1 MTAGGRVEPLT
12 DVRDISRI
20 AYGFIASKALFA
32 ALELDLFS
40 RLIEPKTIN
49 ALAQESG
56 IPAHRVKTLLA
67 TLTALG
73 LIVRDDDRFRN
84 SPASGRYLTRGS
96 PAYFGEY
103 YRLQIN
109 QQIYPALEHLDA
121 ALAGDAS
128 NLAVG
133 TPALMSDPVEAEVF
147 SVAQHAAS
155 LGPAIRLAKTIDLG
169 GSRTLLDVAG
179 GSGAFSITLCRHYP
193 ELAATIIDFPN
204 VIEIARR
211 FIADAGLSQ
220 RIELAG
226 GNALDTDW
234 PGHQDVVLMSYLLSA
249 VKEDDIATLMA
260 SSYRSLR
267 PGGVLIVHDFMLE
280 DDEQG
285 PALAAQWFLM
295 NLAFQ
300 PDAGSFSAATLGV
313 LLAEQGFMSVS
324 SQTLIP
330 QITKIVV
337 GSKPA

>member
-1 MTAGGRVEPLT
+1 VEPLT

-73 LIVRDDDRFRN
+73 LIVREDDRFHN

-121 ALAGDAS
+121 ALTGDAS
-128 NLAVG
+128 NLAVD
-133 TPALMSDPVEAEVF
+133 TPGLMSDPVEAEVF

-155 LGPAIRLAKTIDLG
+155 LGPAIRLAKTIDLH

-220 RIELAG
+220 RIELVG

-234 PGHQDVVLMSYLLSA
+234 PGNQDVVLMSYLLSA

-300 PDAGSFSAATLGV
+300 PDAGSFSAATLGA
-313 LLAEQGFMSVS
+313 LLAEQGFTSVS
-324 SQTLIP
+324 SQALIP

-337 GSKPA
+337 ASKPA

>member
-1 MTAGGRVEPLT
+1 MEPLT

-40 RLIEPKTIN
+40 HLLEPKTID
-49 ALAQESG
+49 ALAGESG
-56 IPAHRVKTLLA
+56 IPAHRMKTLLA

-73 LIVRDDDRFRN
+73 LIVRDGDGFRN
-84 SPASGRYLTRGS
+84 SPASERYLTRGS

-109 QQIYPALEHLDA
+109 RQIYPALEHLDA
-121 ALAGDAS
+121 GLAGDAS
-128 NLAVG
+128 NLSVDQEG
-133 TPALMSDPVEAEVF
+133 LLSDPAEAEIF

-155 LGPAIRLAKTIDLG
+155 LGPAIRLATTIDLQ

-204 VIEIARR
+204 VIEVARR
-211 FIADAGLSQ
+211 FVADAGLSE
-220 RIELAG
+220 RIDLTG

-234 PGHQDVVLMSYLLSA
+234 PGNQDVVLMSYLLSA
-249 VKEDDIATLMA
+249 VKEDDIPTLLA
-260 SSYRSLR
+260 SAYRSLR
-267 PGGVLIVHDFMLE
+267 PGGRLIVHDFMLD

-285 PALAAQWFLM
+285 PALAAQWFLLG
-295 NLAFQ
+295 LALQ
-300 PDAGSFSAATLGV
+300 PDAGSFSAATLSV
-313 LLAEQGFMSVS
+313 LLAEPGFTGVS

-337 GSKPA
+337 GSKPV

>member
-1 MTAGGRVEPLT
+1 VEPLT

-32 ALELDLFS
+32 ALELDMFS
-40 RLIEPKTIN
+40 RLVEPKTIDG
-49 ALAQESG
+49 LARESG
-56 IPAHRVKTLLA
+56 IPAHRMKTLLA

-73 LIVRDDDRFRN
+73 LIVRDGDRFRN
-84 SPASGRYLTRGS
+84 SPASERYLTRGS

-109 QQIYPALEHLDA
+109 RQIYPALEHLDA
-121 ALAGDAS
+121 GLAGDAS
-128 NLAVG
+128 TLAVDTQG
-133 TPALMSDPVEAEVF
+133 LMSDPAEAEIF

-155 LGPAIRLAKTIDLG
+155 LGPAIRLATTIDLHR
-169 GSRTLLDVAG
+169 SRTLLDVAG

-204 VIEIARR
+204 VIEVARR
-211 FIADAGLSQ
+211 FIADAGLSE
-220 RIELAG
+220 RIELTG

-234 PGHQDVVLMSYLLSA
+234 PGHQDAVLMSYLLSA
-249 VKEDDIATLMA
+249 VKEDDIPALLA
-260 SSYRSLR
+260 SAYRSLR
-267 PGGVLIVHDFMLE
+267 PGGLLIVHDFMLD

-300 PDAGSFSAATLGV
+300 PDAGSFSAATLSV
-313 LLAEQGFMSVS
+313 LLAEQGFTDVS

-337 GSKPA
+337 GSKPV

>member
-1 MTAGGRVEPLT
+1 MEPLR

-20 AYGFIASKALFA
+20 AYGFMASKALFA

-40 RLIEPKTIN
+40 RLFEPRTID
-49 ALAQESG
+49 ALARESG
-56 IPAHRVKTLLA
+56 IPAHRMKTLLT

-73 LIVRDDDRFRN
+73 LIVRDDDRFHN
-84 SPASGRYLTRGS
+84 SPASERYLTRGS

-109 QQIYPALEHLDA
+109 RQIYPALEHLDA
-121 ALAGDAS
+121 GLAGDAR
-128 NLAVG
+128 NLAADPQG
-133 TPALMSDPVEAEVF
+133 LMSDPAEAEIF

-155 LGPAIRLAKTIDLG
+155 LGPAIQLAKMIDLH

-193 ELAATIIDFPN
+193 ALAATIIDFPN
-204 VIEIARR
+204 VIEVARR
-211 FIADAGLSQ
+211 FIADAGLSE

-234 PGHQDVVLMSYLLSA
+234 PGNQDVVLMSYLLSA
-249 VKEDDIATLMA
+249 VKEDDIPTLIA
-260 SSYRSLR
+260 GAYRSLR
-267 PGGVLIVHDFMLE
+267 PGGLLIVHDFMLD

-285 PALAAQWFLM
+285 PALAAQWFLL

-300 PDAGSFSAATLGV
+300 PDAGSFSAATLRV
-313 LLAEQGFMSVS
+313 LMAEEGFMSVS

-330 QITKIVV
+330 QITRIVV

>member
-1 MTAGGRVEPLT
+1 MEPLT

-40 RLIEPKTIN
+40 HLLEPKTID
-49 ALAQESG
+49 ALAGESG
-56 IPAHRVKTLLA
+56 IPAHRMKTLLA

-73 LIVRDDDRFRN
+73 LIVRDGDGFRN
-84 SPASGRYLTRGS
+84 SPASERYLTRGS

-109 QQIYPALEHLDA
+109 RQLYPALEHLDA
-121 ALAGDAS
+121 ALVGDAS
-128 NLAVG
+128 DLVD
-133 TPALMSDPVEAEVF
+133 TQSLMSDPAEAEIF

-155 LGPAIRLAKTIDLG
+155 LGPAVLLAKTIDLHG
-169 GSRTLLDVAG
+169 RRTLLDVAG

-211 FIADAGLSQ
+211 FIADAGLSE
-220 RIELAG
+220 RIELAS

-234 PGHQDVVLMSYLLSA
+234 PGNQDVVLASYLLSA
-249 VKEDDIATLMA
+249 VKQDDIPTLLA
-260 SSYRSLR
+260 SAYRSLR
-267 PGGVLIVHDFMLE
+267 PGGLLIVHDFMLD

-285 PALAAQWFLM
+285 PALAAQWFLFG
-295 NLAFQ
+295 LALQ
-300 PDAGSFSAATLGV
+300 PDAGSFSAATLSV
-313 LLAEQGFMSVS
+313 LLAELGFVSVS

-330 QITKIVV
+330 QITKVVV

>member
-1 MTAGGRVEPLT
+1 MEPLT

-40 RLIEPKTIN
+40 RLLEPKSID
-49 ALAQESG
+49 ALARESG
-56 IPAHRVKTLLA
+56 VPARRVQTLLA

-73 LIVRDDDRFRN
+73 LIVRDGDRFHN
-84 SPASGRYLTRGS
+84 SPASERYLTRGS
-96 PAYFGEY
+96 PASFGEY
-103 YRLQIN
+103 YRLQVN
-109 QQIYPALEHLDA
+109 RQLYPALEHLDA
-121 ALAGDAS
+121 GLAGDAS
-128 NLAVG
+128 NLSVDQEG
-133 TPALMSDPVEAEVF
+133 LLSDPAEAEIF

-155 LGPAIRLAKTIDLG
+155 LGPAIRLATTIDLQ

-204 VIEIARR
+204 VIEVARR
-211 FIADAGLSQ
+211 FVADAGLSE
-220 RIELAG
+220 RIDLTG

-234 PGHQDVVLMSYLLSA
+234 PGNQDVVLMSYLLSA
-249 VKEDDIATLMA
+249 VKEDDIPTLLA
-260 SSYRSLR
+260 SAYRSLR
-267 PGGVLIVHDFMLE
+267 PGGLLIVHDFMLD

-285 PALAAQWFLM
+285 PALAAQWFLLG
-295 NLAFQ
+295 LALQ
-300 PDAGSFSAATLGV
+300 PDAGSFSAATLSV
-313 LLAEQGFMSVS
+313 LLAEQGFTGVS

-337 GSKPA
+337 GGKPV